1 MPTPRCLPV
10 TEVDPRDFTA
20 QAELLKA
27 VADPYRLRIVATI
40 VAAGQPV
47 CVCDL
52 TEGLPIGQSSVS
64 HHLAILRE
72 AGIVTSDRRGTWAYY
87 SIDPALRA
95 RLVAAIDAVV
105 PDSRVPVTAGAGAG
119 AVARPPF

>member
-10 TEVDPRDFTA
+10 TEVDPRDFTT
-20 QAELLKA
+20 QADLLRA
-27 VADPYRLRIVATI
+27 VADPYRLKILATI
-40 VAAGQPV
+40 AAAGQPV

-87 SIDPALRA
+87 SIAPALPA
-95 RLVAAIDAVV
+95 RLLAAI
-105 PDSRVPVTAGAGAG
+105 G
-119 AVARPPF
+119 AVLPEVTELASAAPRAVDRLRSC